1 MGDRKREVFF
11 EEKKLLFAV
20 KEAFSDDEEQLKQK
34 DWNGEYIDVVD
45 DSFLTDRFVLKMVV
59 VVASG
64 K

>member
-20 KEAFSDDEEQLKQK
+20 KETFSDDEEQLKQK
-34 DWNGEYIDVVD
+34 DWNGEYIDVVG